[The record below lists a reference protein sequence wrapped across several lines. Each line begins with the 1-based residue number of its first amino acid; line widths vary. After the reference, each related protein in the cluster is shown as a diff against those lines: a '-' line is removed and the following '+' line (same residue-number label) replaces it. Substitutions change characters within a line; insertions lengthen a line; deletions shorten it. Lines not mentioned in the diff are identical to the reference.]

1 MPSAYD
7 QFGRHDQQLVK
18 AGDRLVA
25 TAFFHEH
32 AHEQAP
38 QVVGQKQSRA
48 ARNAEGRCLLVFGAS
63 RLAKPR
69 IVVFE
74 ASASNT
80 ILPHLH
86 MARKLGTALWKI
98 KLADAVCSE

>member
-1 MPSAYD
+1 MKDTQPA
-7 QFGRHDQQLVK
+7 RRNQLK
-18 AGDRLVA
+18 AMQADGPPPLA
-25 TAFFHEH
+25 TYTYNLN
-32 AHEQAP
+32 
-38 QVVGQKQSRA
+38 G
-48 ARNAEGRCLLVFGAS
+48 ARAEGFR
-63 RLAKPR
+63 PR

-86 MARKLGTALWKI
+86 MARKLRTALWKI